1 MGVGRG
7 LYIRLGH
14 QSNESSSESM
24 ERCSNRYARGF
35 IIDKRANAAL
45 NFELSTD
52 STLPP
57 PSLSLSHSLHCQ
69 LQLEEGG
76 GGWEMLCLKA
86 SMPGELAVNQ
96 PDGRAGVHRNNQ
108 ITHTPRMP
116 SRAK

>member
-57 PSLSLSHSLHCQ
+57 PSLSLSLIALSTAVGR
-69 LQLEEGG
+69 GG
-76 GGWEMLCLKA
+76 G
-86 SMPGELAVNQ
+86 
-96 PDGRAGVHRNNQ
+96 DGKCSA
-108 ITHTPRMP
+108 
-116 SRAK
+116 